1 MLIGHVIITF
11 PYTLLLL
18 VPRIAAID
26 RRLEEAARDLGA
38 SSATT
43 LRRIVLPLTAP
54 AILAAALTAFVLS
67 LDEYAVADFVIG
79 NSPTYPVYLFS
90 QLRFAERL
98 PLVIAV
104 AAFLVAVTTIVV
116 IAAELIR
123 RRGDRRIA
131 LP

>member
-1 MLIGHVIITF
+1 V
-11 PYTLLLL
+11 
-18 VPRIAAID
+18 
-26 RRLEEAARDLGA
+26 A
-38 SSATT
+38 S
-43 LRRIVLPLTAP
+43 
-54 AILAAALTAFVLS
+54 
-67 LDEYAVADFVIG
+67 FVIG

-104 AAFLVAVTTIVV
+104 AAFLVAVTTVVV

-131 LP
+131 LS